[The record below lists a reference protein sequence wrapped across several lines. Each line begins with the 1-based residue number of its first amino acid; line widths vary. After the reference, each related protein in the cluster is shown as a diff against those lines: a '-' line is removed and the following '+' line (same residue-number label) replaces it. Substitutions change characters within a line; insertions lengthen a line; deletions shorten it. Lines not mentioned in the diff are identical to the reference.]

1 MCHSLKLALLLGL
14 SCIAANVHAEK
25 ADSSKP
31 IELSA
36 DRGSLD
42 QKQGI
47 NILEGNV
54 VATQGTLSMRADKTI
69 VTRDAQGNQTLQ
81 AFGNPATFRQK
92 VEGKNEYIEGQ
103 ASRVDYT
110 SASNLVILTGK
121 ARVKRGQDL
130 VTGEQITYNTVSEV
144 YQVMGSNPTVSG
156 APKGRVTVII
166 QPKPQDKP

>member
-1 MCHSLKLALLLGL
+1 MRHSLMLALAL
-14 SCIAANVHAEK
+14 CCAAANVYAEK

-31 IELSA
+31 IELAA

-81 AFGNPATFRQK
+81 AFGNQAQFRQK
-92 VEGKNEYIEGQ
+92 LDGKNEYIEGQ
-103 ASRVDYT
+103 ANRVDYT
-110 SASNLVILTGK
+110 SVTNQVVLTGK
-121 ARVKRGQDL
+121 ARVKRGADL
-130 VTGEQITYNTVSEV
+130 VTGEQITYNTVTEI
-144 YQVMGSNPTVSG
+144 YQVQGSNPTASG
-156 APKGRVTVII
+156 GAKGRVTVII